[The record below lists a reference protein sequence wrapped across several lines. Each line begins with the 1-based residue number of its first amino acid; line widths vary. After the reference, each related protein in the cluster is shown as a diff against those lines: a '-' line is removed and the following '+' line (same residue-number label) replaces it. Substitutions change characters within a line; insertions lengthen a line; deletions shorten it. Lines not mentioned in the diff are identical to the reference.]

1 MPKAPSN
8 FALESNSRQFVVAV
22 GSHVLAAVLLEI
34 GMPRMDGYEVARR
47 LPQEPGLEG
56 VVLVALTG
64 YGHEEDH
71 RRSRQSTIDYDLS
84 SPWTPSLQ
92 KSCSWP
98 ANHPRGREPL
108 RPSHRQALNGAE
120 RPDAGDLVRAVEAR
134 RAEIKTGLPAKTTL
148 NDPRYPVISLATQL
162 D

>member
-64 YGHEEDH
+64 YGQEEDR
-71 RRSRQSTIDYDLS
+71 RRSRQATIDYHLVKPVD
-84 SPWTPSLQ
+84 PESL
-92 KSCSWP
+92 KVLL
-98 ANHPRGREPL
+98 AGREPSA
-108 RPSHRQALNGAE
+108 RSGAAASFPSPGSKRG
-120 RPDAGDLVRAVEAR
+120 
-134 RAEIKTGLPAKTTL
+134 
-148 NDPRYPVISLATQL
+148 
-162 D
+162 